1 MKGWKYSFLL
11 LISFLLLPLYGA
23 QKSEDANGKPAKK
36 IENSFKSRPYNPD
49 KDLAFVSV
57 WGNRPK
63 INLRGFQRAVLYNA
77 QGALLREIDLNRSDS
92 VYSLDK
98 MLQENR
104 TKGPLFIKM
113 IK

>member
-1 MKGWKYSFLL
+1 MKGWKYSFLIL
-11 LISFLLLPLYGA
+11 MFFLLSPIYGA
-23 QKSEDANGKPAKK
+23 QKPEDTAGKSLNKN
-36 IENSFKSRPYNPD
+36 ENSFKTRPYNPN
-49 KDLAFVSV
+49 KDIAFVSV
-57 WGNRPK
+57 WGMRPN
-63 INLRGFQRAVLYNA
+63 INLHGFQRAVLYNA